1 MMRTTRRPA
10 RRRMIPLKIVHTC
23 PNVGRIEYEVD
34 EAVLAASL
42 YPQILALLAGSEPD
56 QANIFTVFYPLLKAA
71 LEEEYV
77 MVPKE

>member
-1 MMRTTRRPA
+1 M
-10 RRRMIPLKIVHTC
+10 KIVHTY
-23 PNVGRIEYEVD
+23 PKVGQIEYNVD

-71 LEEEYV
+71 LEEDYILT
-77 MVPKE
+77 PKV

>member
-1 MMRTTRRPA
+1 M
-10 RRRMIPLKIVHTC
+10 KIVHTC
-23 PNVGRIEYEVD
+23 PKVGQIEYNVE

-77 MVPKE
+77 MIPKV